1 ERGVALERGAGL
13 IRQELQVERLRPK
26 VSPPDEPGQQHASHN
41 AKSYLHKHLHASIG
55 DSCTRRTE
63 SVREDPGR
71 QCPDGTDRGH
81 APRSESAEHTSR
93 GAAAPV
99 TRAALPST
107 TTSSPWK
114 TWHPMMQREFLARFF
129 TLRSSRPVVTC
140 SASSSQTATIVVTC
154 GRASG

>member
-1 ERGVALERGAGL
+1 
-13 IRQELQVERLRPK
+13 
-26 VSPPDEPGQQHASHN
+26 
-41 AKSYLHKHLHASIG
+41 
-55 DSCTRRTE
+55 SCTRRAE

-99 TRAALPST
+99 TRAAPPST

-129 TLRSSRPVVTC
+129 TLLSSRPVVTC
-140 SASSSQTATIVVTC
+140 SASSSQTAPIVVTC
-154 GRASG
+154 GRASGRTVDSQYDLTLWSFLRALAQGVGRSLLYLGSSSAPGLCSAMAGSPPTFTYTP